1 MGENGLTASDV
12 ALLNNDGMG
21 GNGWGGMIWLFA
33 ILAMMGG
40 GFGFGGGYRPQ
51 YATQDFVQ
59 NGFNFNDLQD
69 QNRDI
74 MNAINFGTS
83 QAVATTNQVYHD
95 IMAGIYDKYGELQR
109 DIAALQVGQ
118 ANLLANQN
126 ECCCNLRAQLM
137 QNNYDA
143 AMRDAA
149 TNANFTAQIQSLK
162 DMIKDDKM
170 GAMQNRINQL
180 ELQNQLQGVVRYP
193 NGWTY
198 NAGNSPFCGGCNM

>member
-1 MGENGLTASDV
+1 MGENGMTPADIAAV
-12 ALLNNDGMG
+12 N
-21 GNGWGGMIWLFA
+21 GNGMNNGWDGMIWLFA

-59 NGFNFNDLQD
+59 NGMNFSDLQD

-74 MNAINFGTS
+74 MNAINYGTS

-126 ECCCNLRAQLM
+126 ECCCNLRTQLM

-149 TNANFTAQIQSLK
+149 TNANFTAQIQGLK
-162 DMIKDDKM
+162 DMIKDDKID
-170 GAMQNRINQL
+170 AMQNRINQL
-180 ELQNQLQGVVRYP
+180 ELQNQLNGVVRYP
-193 NGWTY
+193 QGWTY